1 MTHGTPLTTLALD
14 TATLLSV
21 DVPAVL
27 AATLSACAC
36 AMLGTFLLLRRMS
49 MLGDAISHAVLPGIV
64 ASFLLLGTRSSP
76 AMLAGAAAAGVLT
89 AVVIELV
96 RRLGRVE
103 AGAAMGVV
111 FSAMFA
117 LGVLLIQQAARNVD
131 LDADCVLFGALEGVQ
146 WPAARSWSA
155 LGDAHTWMALPRQ
168 VTTLAAILLVSVAV
182 VTVFFKHL
190 RLACFDPAMADALG
204 FRSGITLTGLTVLVA
219 AATVASFEAVGSI
232 LVVAMLVCPPAAA
245 RHLTDR
251 LRAQVWLS
259 VVIGALCAISGYVL
273 AVWVPALWGSS
284 DSLQAAGMI
293 AVMGGVALGV
303 CVVGAPR
310 HGLIARWLRQRRVA
324 ARVAREDLLGAL
336 WRAHEAGRVVAPDV
350 TAHGTRAL
358 RAAAARG
365 EVERAGDA
373 WRLTARG
380 ATVAREII
388 GAHRRWEAFMVD
400 ELGQRP
406 DHVHGAAEVLE
417 HARTEGGERLS
428 PPARDGERDPHGRPI
443 P

>member
-1 MTHGTPLTTLALD
+1 MTLGAPLITLGLD

-27 AATLSACAC
+27 AAVLSACAC
-36 AMLGTFLLLRRMS
+36 ALLGTFLLLRRMS

-117 LGVLLIQQAARNVD
+117 LGVLLIQQGARNVD

-146 WPAARSWSA
+146 WPAARSWGA
-155 LGDAHTWMALPRQ
+155 LGSAETWAALPRQ
-168 VTTLAAILLVSVAV
+168 VTTLAVILLVSAVV

-204 FRSGITLTGLTVLVA
+204 FPSGVILTGLTVLVA

-251 LRAQVWLS
+251 LRTQVWLS
-259 VVIGALCAISGYVL
+259 VGIGALCAVSGYVL
-273 AVWVPALWGSS
+273 AVWLPALWGSD

-303 CVVGAPR
+303 CIVGAPR
-310 HGLIARWLRQRRVA
+310 HGLIARRLRQRRVA
-324 ARVAREDLLGAL
+324 AEVAREDVLGAL
-336 WRAHEAGRVVAPDV
+336 WRAHERGAGVDGAALLAR
-350 TAHGTRAL
+350 GL
-358 RAAAARG
+358 RAAQARG
-365 EVERAGDA
+365 EVEREGAA

-380 ATVAREII
+380 QAVAREVI

-406 DHVHGAAEVLE
+406 DHVHGAAELLE

-428 PPARDGERDPHGRPI
+428 PPAREGERDPHGRPI